1 MQHFGGMENTLLW
14 KVFWKCFFM
23 DFNKVKIL
31 FWFKNILINL
41 CMLFSFKSFKPNKT
55 KNLKLNLLTL
65 RMHYIFE
72 RSKKFL

>member
-1 MQHFGGMENTLLW
+1 
-14 KVFWKCFFM
+14 M
-23 DFNKVKIL
+23 DSNKVKIL